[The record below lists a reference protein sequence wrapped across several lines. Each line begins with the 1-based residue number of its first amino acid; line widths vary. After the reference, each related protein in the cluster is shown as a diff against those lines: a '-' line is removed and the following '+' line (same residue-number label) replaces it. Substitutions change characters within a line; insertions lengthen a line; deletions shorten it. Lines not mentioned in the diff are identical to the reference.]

1 MPAGTKKEKM
11 LAGETYNVLELKLT
25 AIRQKTSEL
34 LQLYNLTEDVS
45 DLVISSSNH
54 WDRSGTTCSSSQRFT
69 VTMSRKIP
77 CPSGLLVYLSG
88 LK

>member
-1 MPAGTKKEKM
+1 MPAGIKKEKM
-11 LAGETYNVLELKLT
+11 LAGETYNYLELKLT

-34 LQLYNLTEDVS
+34 LQLYNLTKDVS
-45 DLVISSSNH
+45 DREISSSNH

-77 CPSGLLVYLSG
+77 CLSEFLIYLSG
-88 LK
+88 R